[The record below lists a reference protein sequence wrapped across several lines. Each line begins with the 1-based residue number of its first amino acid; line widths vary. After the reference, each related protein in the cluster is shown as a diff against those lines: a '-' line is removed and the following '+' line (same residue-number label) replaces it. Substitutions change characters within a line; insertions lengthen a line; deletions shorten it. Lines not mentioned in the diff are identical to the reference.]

1 MVVNITKLPR
11 PHISEEKTATT
22 LGSNATKNVRI
33 PVKEN
38 FRGCRHCD
46 FTGDLK
52 KSGASQVVLV
62 VKNLPA
68 NAGDTGDAGL
78 IPGSERSLEAGNDYP
93 LQYSCLE
100 NSIDRGTWWVTVH
113 GAAESDTNKW
123 LSCSSSLMDS
133 GEIFHST
140 KPPFLLTV

>member
-1 MVVNITKLPR
+1 MVVNITKLPS

-22 LGSNATKNVRI
+22 LGSNARKNVRI
-33 PVKEN
+33 PVKDN
-38 FRGCRHCD
+38 FRGCRHRD

-68 NAGDTGDAGL
+68 DAGDTGDAGL
-78 IPGSERSLEAGNDYP
+78 IPGSERSPGAGNDYP

-100 NSIDRGTWWVTVH
+100 NPMDRGTWWVTVH

-133 GEIFHST
+133 GEIFLST